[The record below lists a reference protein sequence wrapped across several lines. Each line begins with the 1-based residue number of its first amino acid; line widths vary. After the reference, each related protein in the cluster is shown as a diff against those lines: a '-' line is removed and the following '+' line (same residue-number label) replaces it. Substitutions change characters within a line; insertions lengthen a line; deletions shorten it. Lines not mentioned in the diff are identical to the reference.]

1 MSKQQTID
9 FWLAGCTDQVVVDV
23 VTTLISDEFDVQNAS
38 SILDFNMPL
47 EFIAT
52 LQENFSSYAPP
63 TDQDLV
69 DERAKIQRT
78 NRNKLLAETD
88 YFALTDVTLTA
99 EMTTYRQALRGLPS
113 QAGFPHNI
121 TWPTKPAE

>member
-9 FWLAGCTDQVVVDV
+9 FWIAGCTDQTIVDMATILV
-23 VTTLISDEFDVQNAS
+23 SNEFDTQNAS
-38 SILDFNMPL
+38 SLLDFNMPS

-52 LQENFSSYAPP
+52 LQETSSSYAPP

-69 DERAKIQRT
+69 DERAEIQRT

-88 YFALTDVTLTA
+88 YFALADVTLTA
-99 EMTTYRQALRGLPS
+99 EMTTYRQALRDLPS
-113 QAGFPHNI
+113 QVGFPENV
-121 TWPTKPAE
+121 TWPTKPD